1 MAGRRLSA
9 LAMLL
14 LAGCAAIG
22 DAARLAEERLEKRC
36 LALGFAPE
44 GEGLRLCRLLLELDA
59 RIARVERRLQA
70 MEFELRRLETELN
83 AP

>member
-22 DAARLAEERLEKRC
+22 DAAQLAEERLEKRC

-44 GEGLRLCRLLLELDA
+44 GEGLRLCRLLLEMDA
-59 RIARVERRLQA
+59 RIARMERRLEIMA
-70 MEFELRRLETELN
+70 FELRRLETELHS
-83 AP
+83 P